1 MKNEGHS
8 RIPLFWEVVQQGF
21 EEPEETT
28 QNKVL
33 KETRSKHKA
42 ALYMLYRVV
51 DEAIFE
57 KIVGVHPLQRKH
69 ETSWKR
75 CSRVQSELNKC
86 LFKLYEMNLRP

>member
-57 KIVGVHPLQRKH
+57 KIVGAS
-69 ETSWKR
+69 TSK
-75 CSRVQSELNKC
+75 EA
-86 LFKLYEMNLRP
+86 